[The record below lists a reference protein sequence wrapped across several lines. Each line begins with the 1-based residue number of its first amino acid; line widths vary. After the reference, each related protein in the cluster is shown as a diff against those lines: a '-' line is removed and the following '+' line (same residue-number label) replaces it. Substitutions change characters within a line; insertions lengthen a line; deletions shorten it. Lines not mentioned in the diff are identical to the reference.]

1 MEFEITS
8 VNRVT
13 TRIAISTF
21 DNKQN
26 KIIATA
32 VSCLA
37 YDRAS
42 PRIIHATPLSYK
54 SVNQLVIYSSLLPEI
69 NFCHS
74 NRVG

>member
-13 TRIAISTF
+13 TRIAISIF
-21 DNKQN
+21 DNKQK

>member
-13 TRIAISTF
+13 TRIAISIF